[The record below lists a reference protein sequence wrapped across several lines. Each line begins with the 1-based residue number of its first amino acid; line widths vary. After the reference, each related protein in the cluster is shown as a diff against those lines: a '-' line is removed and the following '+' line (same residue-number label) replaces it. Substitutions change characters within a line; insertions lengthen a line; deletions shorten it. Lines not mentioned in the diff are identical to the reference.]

1 MVWGYCKFN
10 ILNDLSL
17 HMKSVI
23 ALKTT
28 INQTFIALAQS
39 ELLDTR

>member
-1 MVWGYCKFN
+1 MAWGYCQFHISN
-10 ILNDLSL
+10 ELSL
-17 HMKSVI
+17 HMKSGI

-28 INQTFIALAQS
+28 INKTFIALAQS